1 MVARSKQDEL
11 VALVV
16 ERLKPL
22 PITTRAMFGGHGLFL
37 DGAFFGIVIDG
48 KLYFRTDEE
57 SRSDYRSRGMP
68 ALQPPRH
75 RPRGPNT
82 VDRNLEVPSDVLDSD
97 GLLKQW
103 ALRASQAKR

>member
-1 MVARSKQDEL
+1 MGRLKNEL

-16 ERLKPL
+16 ERLEPL
-22 PITTRAMFGGHGLFL
+22 PITTRAMFGGRGLFL

-57 SRSDYRSRGMP
+57 SRADYRGRGMP
-68 ALQPPRH
+68 ALQPPKH
-75 RPRGPNT
+75 RPRGPKT
-82 VDRNLEVPSDVLDSD
+82 VDRNFEVPSDVLSNDR
-97 GLLKQW
+97 LLKQW